1 MYEADMNWDQRVA
14 ADAAVSE
21 RVAFIKKTYLHVAGS
36 LVALSLMLA
45 ALVNFVPNDVLQSIF
60 GRGSYVGPL
69 VIFIGF
75 IVVTQVARSMAQGHK
90 PIGMQYLG
98 LALFTAAFAFVLWP
112 AIWMCTNLT
121 QYSGVLGQA
130 VILTLALAGGLT
142 ATAFVTKTDFSFMR
156 SALSILTFVAIAA
169 MFAGYLFHFD
179 LGLFFSIAMVILMG
193 GFILYDTSN
202 VIHHYGTHEYV
213 GAAVEIFSSIV
224 VMFSWILD
232 IVMRGRE

>member
-1 MYEADMNWDQRVA
+1 VYEADMNWDQRVA

-36 LVALSLMLA
+36 LVALTVMLA
-45 ALVNFVPNDVLQSIF
+45 ALVNFVPNEFLNKIF
-60 GRGSYVGPL
+60 GRGSYAGPL

-75 IVVTQVARSMAQGHK
+75 IAISYAARSMAQGHK

-98 LALFTAAFAFVLWP
+98 LGLYSAALAFVLWP
-112 AIWMCTNLT
+112 AIWVCTNVA

-142 ATAFVTKTDFSFMR
+142 VSVLVTKIDFSFMR
-156 SALSILTFVAIAA
+156 SALCVLSFVAIAA
-169 MFAGYLFHFD
+169 MFAGFVFQFD
-179 LGLFFSIAMVILMG
+179 LGLLFSIAMVVLLG
-193 GFILYDTSN
+193 GFILYNTSN
-202 VIHHYGTHEYV
+202 VLHHYGTHEYV
-213 GAAVEIFSSIV
+213 AAALEIFSSIV

-232 IVMRGRE
+232 IMMRGRE